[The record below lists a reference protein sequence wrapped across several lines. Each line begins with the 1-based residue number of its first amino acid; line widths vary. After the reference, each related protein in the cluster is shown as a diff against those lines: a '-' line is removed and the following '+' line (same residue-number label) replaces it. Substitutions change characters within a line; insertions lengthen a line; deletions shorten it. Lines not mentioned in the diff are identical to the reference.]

1 MKDMEQP
8 AFQGIDV
15 TYRSEAQKADNK
27 DIRDLL
33 FSLVP
38 QAKAQMAKMAKS
50 FRRRNEEET
59 CRKIFDYIVAN
70 FSYVADR
77 KEQIIKLP
85 SALLKY
91 KVGDCKSYAL
101 FTASILEN
109 LKIPYKFVFTS
120 YNSNPVPGHVYVTT
134 DGGCII
140 DAVYGKFNREKPST
154 FKYVQGMNVRY
165 MAGVGSCDNYGG
177 EYASRRRGVGSAFY
191 DGGSGISGKP
201 VRKIALA
208 PGRGL
213 FLGIVKANLDGF
225 ATKLQKVNPD
235 KLKKNWENVGGN
247 YSKLVDAIKK
257 GAGKPAKRLGFLGKL
272 RKKLKEQGGVN
283 GIGAA
288 NDAQVQAAIIA
299 VASSLAVAIP
309 AAAPVIGPTGAVLA
323 GLYPVVKDM
332 VLQTPA
338 TDETDVLVQTP
349 GIVAEN
355 DADAVPGG
363 TPGQVTPG
371 IQFDFKKA
379 LPLVAVA
386 GAALYLATRKKGK
399 R

>member
-1 MKDMEQP
+1 MEP
-8 AFQGIDV
+8 AYQGIDV
-15 TYRSEAQKADNK
+15 TYKSEAQKADNK

-38 QAKAQMAKMAKS
+38 QARAQMAKMAKS
-50 FRRRNEEET
+50 FRGRNEEET
-59 CRKIFDYIVAN
+59 CKKIFDYIVAN

-77 KEQIIKLP
+77 KEQVIKLP

-101 FTASILEN
+101 FTAAILEN

-120 YNSNPVPGHVYVTT
+120 YNSNPIPGHVYVTT

-140 DAVYGKFNREKPST
+140 DAVYGKFNQEKTPT
-154 FKYVQGMNVRY
+154 YKYTQNMNVRY
-165 MAGVGSCDNYGG
+165 MAGIGSCDNYGSSG
-177 EYASRRRGVGSAFY
+177 NYGRRRGVGST
-191 DGGSGISGKP
+191 GIQGGKP

-247 YSKLVDAIKK
+247 YSKLVNAIKV
-257 GAGKPAKRLGFLGKL
+257 GAGKPAKKLGFLGRL
-272 RKKLKEQGGVN
+272 RKRLREQGGVN

-288 NDAQVQAAIIA
+288 NDSQVQAAIIA
-299 VASSLAVAIP
+299 TASALAVAIP

-323 GLYPVVKDM
+323 GIYPVVKDM

-338 TDETDVLVQTP
+338 AEETDVLVQAQ
-349 GIVAEN
+349 VAPEN
-355 DADAVPGG
+355 DADAVPEGAG
-363 TPGQVTPG
+363 PVTPG
-371 IQFDFKKA
+371 TQFDFQKA

-399 R
+399 

>member
-1 MKDMEQP
+1 MEP
-8 AFQGIDV
+8 AYQGIDV

-38 QAKAQMAKMAKS
+38 QARAQMAKMAKS
-50 FRRRNEEET
+50 FRGRNEEET
-59 CRKIFDYIVAN
+59 CKKIFDYIVAN

-77 KEQIIKLP
+77 KEQVIKLP

-101 FTASILEN
+101 FTAAILEN

-120 YNSNPVPGHVYVTT
+120 YNSNPIPGHVYVTT

-140 DAVYGKFNREKPST
+140 DAVYGKFNQEKTPT

-165 MAGVGSCDNYGG
+165 MAGIGSCDNYGNYG
-177 EYASRRRGVGSAFY
+177 RRRGVG
-191 DGGSGISGKP
+191 GTGISGGKP

-247 YSKLVDAIKK
+247 YSKLVNAIKV
-257 GAGKPAKRLGFLGKL
+257 GAGKPAKRLGFLGLL
-272 RKKLKEQGGVN
+272 RKRIKQQGGVN

-288 NDAQVQAAIIA
+288 NDQAVQAAIVSAATALGAAIGGVGAGVTATVGA
-299 VASSLAVAIP
+299 VM
-309 AAAPVIGPTGAVLA
+309 AAMYPVI
-323 GLYPVVKDM
+323 KDM

-338 TDETDVLVQTP
+338 AEETDVLVQAQ
-349 GIVAEN
+349 VAPEN
-355 DADAVPGG
+355 DADAIPEGAG
-363 TPGQVTPG
+363 PVTPG
-371 IQFDFKKA
+371 TQFDFQKA

-386 GAALYLATRKKGK
+386 GAALYLATRKKGRK
-399 R
+399 

>member
-1 MKDMEQP
+1 MEP
-8 AFQGIDV
+8 VYQGIDV
-15 TYRSEAQKADNK
+15 TYKSEAQKADNK

-38 QAKAQMAKMAKS
+38 QARAQMAKMAKS
-50 FRRRNEEET
+50 FRGRNEEET

-77 KEQIIKLP
+77 KEQVIKLP

-101 FTASILEN
+101 FTAAILEN

-120 YNSNPVPGHVYVTT
+120 YNSNPIPGHVYVTT

-140 DAVYGKFNREKPST
+140 DAVYGKFNQEKTPT

-165 MAGVGSCDNYGG
+165 MAGIGSCDNYGSSG
-177 EYASRRRGVGSAFY
+177 NYGRRRGVGST
-191 DGGSGISGKP
+191 GIQGGKP

-247 YSKLVDAIKK
+247 YSKLVAAIKV
-257 GAGKPAKRLGFLGKL
+257 GAGKPAKKLGFLGLL
-272 RKKLKEQGGVN
+272 RKRIKQQGGVN

-288 NDAQVQAAIIA
+288 NDQAVQAAIVSAATALGAAIGGVGAGVTATVGA
-299 VASSLAVAIP
+299 VM
-309 AAAPVIGPTGAVLA
+309 AAMYPVI
-323 GLYPVVKDM
+323 KDM
-332 VLQTPA
+332 VIQTPA
-338 TDETDVLVQTP
+338 AEETDVLVQAQ
-349 GIVAEN
+349 VAPEN
-355 DADAVPGG
+355 DADAVPEGAG
-363 TPGQVTPG
+363 PVTPG
-371 IQFDFKKA
+371 TQFDFQKA
-379 LPLVAVA
+379 LPLVAIA
-386 GAALYLATRKKGK
+386 GVALYFATRKKRK
-399 R
+399 

>member
-1 MKDMEQP
+1 MEP
-8 AFQGIDV
+8 AYQGIDV

-38 QAKAQMAKMAKS
+38 QARAQMSKMAKS
-50 FRRRNEEET
+50 FRGRNEEET
-59 CRKIFDYIVAN
+59 CKKIFDYIVAN

-77 KEQIIKLP
+77 KEQVIKLP

-101 FTASILEN
+101 FTAAILEN

-120 YNSNPVPGHVYVTT
+120 YNSNPIPGHVYVTT

-140 DAVYGKFNREKPST
+140 DAVYGKFNQEKTPT

-165 MAGVGSCDNYGG
+165 MAGIGSCDNYGNYG
-177 EYASRRRGVGSAFY
+177 GRRRGVGATN
-191 DGGSGISGKP
+191 GTGTSGIQGGKP

-247 YSKLVDAIKK
+247 YSKLVNAIKV
-257 GAGKPAKRLGFLGKL
+257 GASKPAKRLGFLGLL
-272 RKKLKEQGGVN
+272 RKIIKKKGGVN
-283 GIGAA
+283 GIGSA
-288 NDAQVQAAIIA
+288 NDQAVQAAIVSA
-299 VASSLAVAIP
+299 ATALGSAIP
-309 AAAPVIGPTGAVLA
+309 GLGTGVTATVGAVMA
-323 GLYPVVKDM
+323 AMYPIIKEM

-338 TDETDVLVQTP
+338 AEETDVLVQAQ
-349 GIVAEN
+349 VAPEN
-355 DADAVPGG
+355 DADAVPEGAD
-363 TPGQVTPG
+363 PVTPG
-371 IQFDFKKA
+371 TQFNFQKA

-386 GAALYLATRKKGK
+386 GAALYLATRKKRK
-399 R
+399 

>member
-1 MKDMEQP
+1 MEP
-8 AFQGIDV
+8 AYQGIDV
-15 TYRSEAQKADNK
+15 TYKSEAQKADNK

-38 QAKAQMAKMAKS
+38 QARAQMAKMAKS
-50 FRRRNEEET
+50 FRGRNEEET

-77 KEQIIKLP
+77 KEQVIKLP
-85 SALLKY
+85 SALLKS

-101 FTASILEN
+101 FTAAILEN

-120 YNSNPVPGHVYVTT
+120 YNSNPIPGHVYVTT

-140 DAVYGKFNREKPST
+140 DAVYGKFNQEKTPT
-154 FKYVQGMNVRY
+154 YKYTQNMNVRY
-165 MAGVGSCDNYGG
+165 MAGVGSCDNYGNSG
-177 EYASRRRGVGSAFY
+177 SYGGRRRGVG
-191 DGGSGISGKP
+191 GTGIQGGKP

-247 YSKLVDAIKK
+247 YSKLVNAIKV
-257 GAGKPAKRLGFLGKL
+257 GAGKPAKKLGFLGRL
-272 RKKLKEQGGVN
+272 RKRLREQGGVN

-288 NDAQVQAAIIA
+288 NDSQVQAAIIA
-299 VASSLAVAIP
+299 TASALAVAIP

-323 GLYPVVKDM
+323 GIYPVVKDM

-338 TDETDVLVQTP
+338 AEETDVLVQAQ
-349 GIVAEN
+349 VAPEN
-355 DADAVPGG
+355 DADAVPEGAG
-363 TPGQVTPG
+363 PVTPG
-371 IQFDFKKA
+371 TQFDFQKA

-386 GAALYLATRKKGK
+386 GAALYLATRKKGRK
-399 R
+399 

>member
-1 MKDMEQP
+1 MEP
-8 AFQGIDV
+8 AYQGIDV
-15 TYRSEAQKADNK
+15 TYKSEAQKADNK

-38 QAKAQMAKMAKS
+38 QARAQMAKMAKS
-50 FRRRNEEET
+50 FRGRNEEET

-77 KEQIIKLP
+77 KEQVIKLP

-101 FTASILEN
+101 FTAATLEN

-120 YNSNPVPGHVYVTT
+120 YNSNPIPGHVYVTT

-140 DAVYGKFNREKPST
+140 DAVYGKFNQEKTPT

-165 MAGVGSCDNYGG
+165 MAGIGSCDNYGNSG
-177 EYASRRRGVGSAFY
+177 SYGRRRGVG
-191 DGGSGISGKP
+191 GTGIQGGKP

-247 YSKLVDAIKK
+247 YSKLVEAIRK
-257 GAGKPAKRLGFLGKL
+257 GAGKPAKTLGFLGRL
-272 RKKLKEQGGVN
+272 RKRLREQGGVN

-288 NDAQVQAAIIA
+288 NDSQVQAAIIA
-299 VASSLAVAIP
+299 TASALAVAIP

-323 GLYPVVKDM
+323 GIYPVVKDM

-338 TDETDVLVQTP
+338 AEETDVLVQAQ
-349 GIVAEN
+349 VAPEN
-355 DADAVPGG
+355 DADAIPEGAG
-363 TPGQVTPG
+363 PVTPG
-371 IQFDFKKA
+371 TQFDFQKA
-379 LPLVAVA
+379 LPLVAIAAA
-386 GAALYLATRKKGK
+386 GVYFATRKKRK
-399 R
+399 

>member
-1 MKDMEQP
+1 MEP
-8 AFQGIDV
+8 AYQGIDV
-15 TYRSEAQKADNK
+15 TYKSEAQKADNK

-38 QAKAQMAKMAKS
+38 QARAQMAKMAKS
-50 FRRRNEEET
+50 FRGRNEEET

-77 KEQIIKLP
+77 KEQVIKLP

-101 FTASILEN
+101 FTAAILEN

-120 YNSNPVPGHVYVTT
+120 YNSNPIPGHVYVTT

-140 DAVYGKFNREKPST
+140 DAVYGKFNQEKTPT
-154 FKYVQGMNVRY
+154 YKYTQNMNVRY
-165 MAGVGSCDNYGG
+165 MAGIGSCDNYGSYG
-177 EYASRRRGVGSAFY
+177 GRRRGVG
-191 DGGSGISGKP
+191 GTGIQGGKP

-247 YSKLVDAIKK
+247 YSKLVNAIKV
-257 GAGKPAKRLGFLGKL
+257 GAGKPAKKLGFLGRL
-272 RKKLKEQGGVN
+272 RKRLREQGGVN

-288 NDAQVQAAIIA
+288 NDSQVQAAIIA
-299 VASSLAVAIP
+299 TASALAVAIP

-323 GLYPVVKDM
+323 GIYPVVKDM

-338 TDETDVLVQTP
+338 AEETDVLVQAQ
-349 GIVAEN
+349 VAPEN
-355 DADAVPGG
+355 DADAIPEGAG
-363 TPGQVTPG
+363 PVTPG
-371 IQFDFKKA
+371 TQFDFQKA
-379 LPLVAVA
+379 LPLVAIAAA
-386 GAALYLATRKKGK
+386 GVYFATRKKGRK
-399 R
+399 

>member
-1 MKDMEQP
+1 MEP
-8 AFQGIDV
+8 AYQGIDV
-15 TYRSEAQKADNK
+15 TYKSEAQKADNK

-38 QAKAQMAKMAKS
+38 QARAQMSKMAKS
-50 FRRRNEEET
+50 FRGRNEEET

-77 KEQIIKLP
+77 KEQVIKLP

-101 FTASILEN
+101 FTAAILEN

-120 YNSNPVPGHVYVTT
+120 YNSNPIPGHVYVTT

-140 DAVYGKFNREKPST
+140 DAVYGKFNQEKTPT
-154 FKYVQGMNVRY
+154 YKYTQNMNVRY
-165 MAGVGSCDNYGG
+165 MAGIGSCDNYGSSG
-177 EYASRRRGVGSAFY
+177 NYGRRRGVGST
-191 DGGSGISGKP
+191 GIQGGKP

-247 YSKLVDAIKK
+247 YSKLVNAIKV
-257 GAGKPAKRLGFLGKL
+257 GAGKPAKKLGFLGRL
-272 RKKLKEQGGVN
+272 RKRLREQGGVN

-288 NDAQVQAAIIA
+288 NDSQVQAAIIA
-299 VASSLAVAIP
+299 TASALAVAIP

-323 GLYPVVKDM
+323 GIYPVVKDM

-338 TDETDVLVQTP
+338 VEETDVLVQTP

-355 DADAVPGG
+355 DADAVPEGAG
-363 TPGQVTPG
+363 PVTPG
-371 IQFDFKKA
+371 TQFDFQKA
-379 LPLVAVA
+379 LPLVAIAAA
-386 GAALYLATRKKGK
+386 GVYLATRKKGRK
-399 R
+399 

>member
-1 MKDMEQP
+1 MEP
-8 AFQGIDV
+8 AYRGIDV
-15 TYRSEAQKADNK
+15 TYKSEAQKADNK

-38 QAKAQMAKMAKS
+38 QARAQMAKMAKS
-50 FRRRNEEET
+50 FRGRNEEET
-59 CRKIFDYIVAN
+59 CKKIFDYIVAN

-77 KEQIIKLP
+77 KEQVIKLP

-101 FTASILEN
+101 FTAAILEN

-120 YNSNPVPGHVYVTT
+120 YNSNPIPGHVYVTT

-140 DAVYGKFNREKPST
+140 DAVYGKFNREKTPT
-154 FKYVQGMNVRY
+154 YKYTQNMNVRY
-165 MAGVGSCDNYGG
+165 MAGIGSCDNYGNYG
-177 EYASRRRGVGSAFY
+177 GRRRGVG
-191 DGGSGISGKP
+191 GTGISGGKP

-247 YSKLVDAIKK
+247 YSKLVNAIKV
-257 GAGKPAKRLGFLGKL
+257 GAGKPAKKLGFLGRL
-272 RKKLKEQGGVN
+272 RKRLREQGGVN

-288 NDAQVQAAIIA
+288 NDSQIQAAIIA
-299 VASSLAVAIP
+299 TASALAVAIP

-323 GLYPVVKDM
+323 GIYPVVKDM

-338 TDETDVLVQTP
+338 AEETDVLVQAQ
-349 GIVAEN
+349 VAPEN
-355 DADAVPGG
+355 DADAVPEGAD
-363 TPGQVTPG
+363 PVTPG
-371 IQFDFKKA
+371 TQFNFQKA
-379 LPLVAVA
+379 LPLVAIAAA
-386 GAALYLATRKKGK
+386 GVYLATRKKGK
-399 R
+399 

>member
-1 MKDMEQP
+1 MEP
-8 AFQGIDV
+8 AYQGVDV
-15 TYRSEAQKADNK
+15 TYRSEAQRADNK

-38 QAKAQMAKMAKS
+38 QARAQMSKMAKS
-50 FRRRNEEET
+50 FRGRNEEET
-59 CRKIFDYIVAN
+59 CKKIFDYIVAN

-77 KEQIIKLP
+77 KEQVIKLP

-101 FTASILEN
+101 FTAAILEN
-109 LKIPYKFVFTS
+109 LKIPYKFVFAS
-120 YNSNPVPGHVYVTT
+120 YNSNPIPGHVYVTT

-140 DAVYGKFNREKPST
+140 DAVYGKFNREKTPT
-154 FKYVQGMNVRY
+154 YKYTQNMNVRY
-165 MAGVGSCDNYGG
+165 MAGIGSCDNYGKYG
-177 EYASRRRGVGSAFY
+177 RRRGVG
-191 DGGSGISGKP
+191 GTGISGGKP

-247 YSKLVDAIKK
+247 YQKLVNAIKV
-257 GAGKPAKRLGFLGKL
+257 GAGKPAKRLGFLGLL
-272 RKKLKEQGGVN
+272 RRIIKKKGGVN
-283 GIGAA
+283 GIGSA
-288 NDAQVQAAIIA
+288 NDQAVQAAIVSA
-299 VASSLAVAIP
+299 ATALGSAIP
-309 AAAPVIGPTGAVLA
+309 GLGTGVTATVGAVMA
-323 GLYPVVKDM
+323 AMYPIIKEM

-338 TDETDVLVQTP
+338 IEETDVLVQAQ
-349 GIVAEN
+349 VAPEN
-355 DADAVPGG
+355 DADAVPEGADPVAPG
-363 TPGQVTPG
+363 T
-371 IQFDFKKA
+371 QFDFQKA

-399 R
+399 

>member
-1 MKDMEQP
+1 MEP
-8 AFQGIDV
+8 VYQGIDV
-15 TYRSEAQKADNK
+15 TYKSEAQKADNK

-38 QAKAQMAKMAKS
+38 QARAQMSKMAKS
-50 FRRRNEEET
+50 FRGRNEEET

-77 KEQIIKLP
+77 KEQVIKLP

-101 FTASILEN
+101 FTAAILEN

-120 YNSNPVPGHVYVTT
+120 YNSNPIPGHVYVTT

-140 DAVYGKFNREKPST
+140 DAVYGKFNQEKTPT

-165 MAGVGSCDNYGG
+165 MAGIGSCDNYGNYG
-177 EYASRRRGVGSAFY
+177 NRRRGVG
-191 DGGSGISGKP
+191 GTGISGGKP

-247 YSKLVDAIKK
+247 YSKLVEAIRK
-257 GAGKPAKRLGFLGKL
+257 GAGKPAKRLGFLGLL
-272 RKKLKEQGGVN
+272 RKRIKQQGGVN

-288 NDAQVQAAIIA
+288 NDQAVQAAIVSAATALGAAIGGVGAGVTATVGA
-299 VASSLAVAIP
+299 VM
-309 AAAPVIGPTGAVLA
+309 AAMYPVI
-323 GLYPVVKDM
+323 KDM
-332 VLQTPA
+332 VIQTPA
-338 TDETDVLVQTP
+338 VEETDVLVQTP

-355 DADAVPGG
+355 DADAVPEGAD
-363 TPGQVTPG
+363 PVTPG
-371 IQFDFKKA
+371 TQFNFQKA
-379 LPLVAVA
+379 LPLVAIAAA
-386 GAALYLATRKKGK
+386 GVYLATRKKGRK
-399 R
+399 

>member
-1 MKDMEQP
+1 MEP
-8 AFQGIDV
+8 AYQGIDV

-38 QAKAQMAKMAKS
+38 QARAQMAKMAKS
-50 FRRRNEEET
+50 FRGRNEEET
-59 CRKIFDYIVAN
+59 CKKIFDYIVAN

-77 KEQIIKLP
+77 KEQVIKLP

-101 FTASILEN
+101 FTAAILEN

-120 YNSNPVPGHVYVTT
+120 YNSNPIPGHVYVTT

-140 DAVYGKFNREKPST
+140 DAVYGKFNQEKTPT

-165 MAGVGSCDNYGG
+165 MAGIGSCDNYGSYG
-177 EYASRRRGVGSAFY
+177 GRRRGVG
-191 DGGSGISGKP
+191 GTGTSGIQGGKP

-247 YSKLVDAIKK
+247 YSKLVNAIKV
-257 GAGKPAKRLGFLGKL
+257 GSGKPAKKLGFLGRL
-272 RKKLKEQGGVN
+272 RKRLREQGGVN

-288 NDAQVQAAIIA
+288 NDSQIQAAIIA
-299 VASSLAVAIP
+299 TASALAVAIP

-323 GLYPVVKDM
+323 GIYPVVKDM

-338 TDETDVLVQTP
+338 AEETDVLVQAQ
-349 GIVAEN
+349 VAPEN
-355 DADAVPGG
+355 DADAVPEGAGPVAPG
-363 TPGQVTPG
+363 T
-371 IQFDFKKA
+371 QFDFQKA

-399 R
+399 

>member
-1 MKDMEQP
+1 MEP
-8 AFQGIDV
+8 VYQGIDV
-15 TYRSEAQKADNK
+15 TYKSEAQKADNK

-38 QAKAQMAKMAKS
+38 QARAQMSKMAKS
-50 FRRRNEEET
+50 FRGRNEEET

-77 KEQIIKLP
+77 KEQVIKLP

-101 FTASILEN
+101 FTAAILEN

-120 YNSNPVPGHVYVTT
+120 YNSNPIPGHVYVTT

-140 DAVYGKFNREKPST
+140 DAVYGKFNQEKTPT
-154 FKYVQGMNVRY
+154 YKYTQNMNVRY
-165 MAGVGSCDNYGG
+165 MAGIGSCDNYGN
-177 EYASRRRGVGSAFY
+177 RRRGVGAT
-191 DGGSGISGKP
+191 GISGGKP

-247 YSKLVDAIKK
+247 YSKLVEAIRK
-257 GAGKPAKRLGFLGKL
+257 GAGKPAKRLGFLGLL
-272 RKKLKEQGGVN
+272 RKRIKQQGGVN

-288 NDAQVQAAIIA
+288 NDQAVQAAIVSAATALGAAIGGVGAGVTATVGA
-299 VASSLAVAIP
+299 VM
-309 AAAPVIGPTGAVLA
+309 AAMYPVI
-323 GLYPVVKDM
+323 KDM
-332 VLQTPA
+332 VIQTPA
-338 TDETDVLVQTP
+338 VEETDVLVQTP

-355 DADAVPGG
+355 DADAVPEGAG
-363 TPGQVTPG
+363 PVTPG
-371 IQFDFKKA
+371 TQFDFQKA
-379 LPLVAVA
+379 LPLVAIAAA
-386 GAALYLATRKKGK
+386 GVYFATRKKGRK
-399 R
+399 

>member
-1 MKDMEQP
+1 MEP
-8 AFQGIDV
+8 AYQGIDV
-15 TYRSEAQKADNK
+15 TYKSEAQKADNK

-38 QAKAQMAKMAKS
+38 QARAQMSKMAKS
-50 FRRRNEEET
+50 FRGRNEEET

-77 KEQIIKLP
+77 KEQVIKLP

-101 FTASILEN
+101 FTAAILEN

-120 YNSNPVPGHVYVTT
+120 YNSNPIPGHVYVTT

-140 DAVYGKFNREKPST
+140 DAVYGKFNQEKTPT

-165 MAGVGSCDNYGG
+165 MAGIGSCDNYGNYG
-177 EYASRRRGVGSAFY
+177 RRRGVGAT
-191 DGGSGISGKP
+191 GISGGKP

-247 YSKLVDAIKK
+247 YSKLVNAIKV
-257 GAGKPAKRLGFLGKL
+257 GAGKPAKKLGFLGRL
-272 RKKLKEQGGVN
+272 RKRLREQGGVN

-288 NDAQVQAAIIA
+288 NDSQVQAAIIA
-299 VASSLAVAIP
+299 TASALAVAIP

-323 GLYPVVKDM
+323 GIYPVVKDM

-338 TDETDVLVQTP
+338 AEETDVLVQAQ
-349 GIVAEN
+349 VAPEN
-355 DADAVPGG
+355 DADAVPDGAG
-363 TPGQVTPG
+363 PVTPG
-371 IQFDFKKA
+371 TQFDFQKA

-386 GAALYLATRKKGK
+386 GAALYLATRKKGRK
-399 R
+399 

>member
-1 MKDMEQP
+1 MEP
-8 AFQGIDV
+8 AYQGIDV

-38 QAKAQMAKMAKS
+38 QARAQMSKMAKS
-50 FRRRNEEET
+50 FRGRNEEET
-59 CRKIFDYIVAN
+59 CKKIFDYIVAN

-77 KEQIIKLP
+77 KEQVIKLP

-101 FTASILEN
+101 FTAAILEN

-120 YNSNPVPGHVYVTT
+120 YNSNPIPGHVYVTT

-140 DAVYGKFNREKPST
+140 DSVYGKFNQEKTPT

-165 MAGVGSCDNYGG
+165 MAGIGSCDNYGNYG
-177 EYASRRRGVGSAFY
+177 GRRRGVGATN
-191 DGGSGISGKP
+191 GTGTSGIQGGKP

-247 YSKLVDAIKK
+247 YSKLVNAIKV
-257 GAGKPAKRLGFLGKL
+257 GAGKPAKKLGFLGRL
-272 RKKLKEQGGVN
+272 RKRLREQGGVN

-288 NDAQVQAAIIA
+288 NDSQIQAAIIA
-299 VASSLAVAIP
+299 TASALAVAIP

-323 GLYPVVKDM
+323 GIYPVVKDM

-338 TDETDVLVQTP
+338 AEETDVLVQAQ
-349 GIVAEN
+349 VAPEN
-355 DADAVPGG
+355 DADAVPEGAD
-363 TPGQVTPG
+363 PVTPG
-371 IQFDFKKA
+371 TQFNFQKA

-386 GAALYLATRKKGK
+386 GAALYLATRKKRK
-399 R
+399 

>member
-1 MKDMEQP
+1 MEP
-8 AFQGIDV
+8 AYQGVDV
-15 TYRSEAQKADNK
+15 TYRSEAQRADNK

-38 QAKAQMAKMAKS
+38 QARAQMSKMAKS
-50 FRRRNEEET
+50 FRGRNEEET
-59 CRKIFDYIVAN
+59 CKKIFDYIVAN

-77 KEQIIKLP
+77 KEQVIKLP

-101 FTASILEN
+101 FTAAILEN

-120 YNSNPVPGHVYVTT
+120 YNSNPIPGHVYVTT

-140 DAVYGKFNREKPST
+140 DAVYGKFNQEKTPT
-154 FKYVQGMNVRY
+154 YKYTQNMNVRY
-165 MAGVGSCDNYGG
+165 MAGIGSCDNYGNYG
-177 EYASRRRGVGSAFY
+177 GRRRGVGNT
-191 DGGSGISGKP
+191 GISGGKP

-247 YSKLVDAIKK
+247 YSKLVEAIRK
-257 GAGKPAKRLGFLGKL
+257 GAGKPAKRLGFLGLL
-272 RKKLKEQGGVN
+272 RKRIKQQGGVN

-288 NDAQVQAAIIA
+288 NDQAVQAAIVSAATALGAAIGGVGAGVTATVGA
-299 VASSLAVAIP
+299 VM
-309 AAAPVIGPTGAVLA
+309 AAMYPVI
-323 GLYPVVKDM
+323 KDM
-332 VLQTPA
+332 VIQTPA
-338 TDETDVLVQTP
+338 VEETDVLVQTP

-355 DADAVPGG
+355 DADAVPEGAEPA
-363 TPGQVTPG
+363 TPGT
-371 IQFDFKKA
+371 QFDFQKA

-399 R
+399 

>member
-1 MKDMEQP
+1 MEP
-8 AFQGIDV
+8 AFRGTDV
-15 TYRSEAQKADNK
+15 TYKTQADNK

-38 QAKAQMAKMAKS
+38 QARAQMKSMAKS
-50 FRRRNEEET
+50 FRGRNEEET
-59 CRKIFDYIVAN
+59 CRNIFDYIKGN
-70 FSYVADR
+70 FGYVADG
-77 KEQIIKLP
+77 KEQVIKLP

-101 FTASILEN
+101 FTAGILEN

-120 YNSNPVPGHVYVTT
+120 YNSNPIPGHVYVTT
-134 DGGCII
+134 EGGCII
-140 DAVYGKFNREKPST
+140 DAVYGKFNREKTPT

-165 MAGVGSCDNYGG
+165 MAGIGSCDNYGKYG
-177 EYASRRRGVGSAFY
+177 GRRRGVGST
-191 DGGSGISGKP
+191 GMSGGKP

-225 ATKLQKVNPD
+225 ASKLQKVNPD

-247 YSKLVDAIKK
+247 YSKLVAAIKV
-257 GAGKPAKRLGFLGKL
+257 GAGKPAKKLGFLGRL
-272 RKKLKEQGGVN
+272 RKKLREQGGMN

-299 VASSLAVAIP
+299 TTSALAVAIP

-323 GLYPVVKDM
+323 GIYPVVKDM

-338 TDETDVLVQTP
+338 TEETDVLVQTP

-355 DADAVPGG
+355 DADAVPEGAGPVVPG
-363 TPGQVTPG
+363 T
-371 IQFDFKKA
+371 QFDFQKA
-379 LPLVAVA
+379 LPLVAIAAA
-386 GAALYLATRKKGK
+386 GVYLATRKKRK
-399 R
+399 

>member
-1 MKDMEQP
+1 MEP
-8 AFQGIDV
+8 AYQGIDV
-15 TYRSEAQKADNK
+15 TYKSEAQKADNK

-38 QAKAQMAKMAKS
+38 QARAQMSKMAKS
-50 FRRRNEEET
+50 FRGRNEEET

-77 KEQIIKLP
+77 KEQVIKLP

-101 FTASILEN
+101 FTAAILEN

-120 YNSNPVPGHVYVTT
+120 YNSNPIPGHVYVTT

-140 DAVYGKFNREKPST
+140 DAVYGKFNQEKTPT
-154 FKYVQGMNVRY
+154 YKYTQNMNVRY
-165 MAGVGSCDNYGG
+165 MAGIGSCDNYGN
-177 EYASRRRGVGSAFY
+177 RRRGVGSTGY
-191 DGGSGISGKP
+191 YGISGGKP

-247 YSKLVDAIKK
+247 YSKLVNAIKV
-257 GAGKPAKRLGFLGKL
+257 GAGKPAKKLGFLGLL
-272 RKKLKEQGGVN
+272 RKRIKQQGGVN

-288 NDAQVQAAIIA
+288 NDQAVQAAIVSAATALGAAIGGVGAGVTATVGA
-299 VASSLAVAIP
+299 VM
-309 AAAPVIGPTGAVLA
+309 AAMYPVI
-323 GLYPVVKDM
+323 KDM
-332 VLQTPA
+332 VIQTPA
-338 TDETDVLVQTP
+338 AEETDVLVQTP

-355 DADAVPGG
+355 DADAVPEGAG
-363 TPGQVTPG
+363 PVTPG
-371 IQFDFKKA
+371 TQFDFQKA

-386 GAALYLATRKKGK
+386 GAALYLATRKKGRK
-399 R
+399 

>member
-1 MKDMEQP
+1 MEP
-8 AFQGIDV
+8 AYQGIDV
-15 TYRSEAQKADNK
+15 TYRSEAQRADNK

-38 QAKAQMAKMAKS
+38 QARAQMAKMAKS
-50 FRRRNEEET
+50 FRGRNEEET
-59 CRKIFDYIVAN
+59 CKKIFDYIVAN

-77 KEQIIKLP
+77 KEQVIKLP

-101 FTASILEN
+101 FTAAILEN

-120 YNSNPVPGHVYVTT
+120 YNSNPIPGHVYVTT

-140 DAVYGKFNREKPST
+140 DAVYGKFNQEKTPT

-165 MAGVGSCDNYGG
+165 MAGIGSCDNYGNYG
-177 EYASRRRGVGSAFY
+177 RRRGVGATN
-191 DGGSGISGKP
+191 GTGISGGKP

-247 YSKLVDAIKK
+247 YSKLVNAIKV
-257 GAGKPAKRLGFLGKL
+257 GAGKPAKRLGFLGLL
-272 RKKLKEQGGVN
+272 RKRIKQQGGVN

-288 NDAQVQAAIIA
+288 NDQAVQAAIVSAATALGAAIGGVGAGVTATVGA
-299 VASSLAVAIP
+299 VM
-309 AAAPVIGPTGAVLA
+309 AAMYPVI
-323 GLYPVVKDM
+323 KDM
-332 VLQTPA
+332 VIQTPA
-338 TDETDVLVQTP
+338 VEETDVLVQTP

-355 DADAVPGG
+355 DADAVPEGAG
-363 TPGQVTPG
+363 PVTPG
-371 IQFDFKKA
+371 TQFDFQKA
-379 LPLVAVA
+379 LPLVAIAAA
-386 GAALYLATRKKGK
+386 GVYLATRKKRK
-399 R
+399 

>member
-1 MKDMEQP
+1 MEP
-8 AFQGIDV
+8 VYQGIDV
-15 TYRSEAQKADNK
+15 TYKSEAQKADNK

-38 QAKAQMAKMAKS
+38 QARAQMAKMAKS
-50 FRRRNEEET
+50 FRGRNEEET
-59 CRKIFDYIVAN
+59 CKKIFDYIVAN

-77 KEQIIKLP
+77 KEQVIKLP

-101 FTASILEN
+101 FTAAILEN

-120 YNSNPVPGHVYVTT
+120 YNSNPIPGHVYVTT

-140 DAVYGKFNREKPST
+140 DAVYGKFNQEKTPT
-154 FKYVQGMNVRY
+154 YKYTQNMNVRY
-165 MAGVGSCDNYGG
+165 MAGIGSCDNYGNSG
-177 EYASRRRGVGSAFY
+177 SYGGRRRGVG
-191 DGGSGISGKP
+191 GTGIQGGKP

-247 YSKLVDAIKK
+247 YSKLVAAIKV
-257 GAGKPAKRLGFLGKL
+257 GAGKPAKKLGFLGRL
-272 RKKLKEQGGVN
+272 RKRLREQGGVN

-288 NDAQVQAAIIA
+288 NDSQVQAAIIA
-299 VASSLAVAIP
+299 TASALAVAIP

-323 GLYPVVKDM
+323 GIYPVVKDM
-332 VLQTPA
+332 VIQTPA
-338 TDETDVLVQTP
+338 AEETDVLVQAQ
-349 GIVAEN
+349 VAPEN
-355 DADAVPGG
+355 DADAVPEGAGPAGPTQEG
-363 TPGQVTPG
+363 TQV
-371 IQFDFKKA
+371 DFQKA

-399 R
+399 

>member
-1 MKDMEQP
+1 MEP
-8 AFQGIDV
+8 VYQGIDV
-15 TYRSEAQKADNK
+15 TYKSEAQKADNK

-38 QAKAQMAKMAKS
+38 QARAQMAKMAKS
-50 FRRRNEEET
+50 FRGRNEEET

-77 KEQIIKLP
+77 KEQVIKLP

-101 FTASILEN
+101 FTAAILEN

-120 YNSNPVPGHVYVTT
+120 YNSNPIPGHVYVTT

-140 DAVYGKFNREKPST
+140 DAVYGKFNQEKTPT

-165 MAGVGSCDNYGG
+165 MAGIGSCDNYGSSG
-177 EYASRRRGVGSAFY
+177 NRRRGVG
-191 DGGSGISGKP
+191 GTGISGGKP

-247 YSKLVDAIKK
+247 YSKLVNAIKV
-257 GAGKPAKRLGFLGKL
+257 GAGKPAKKLGFLGRL
-272 RKKLKEQGGVN
+272 RKRLREQGGVN

-288 NDAQVQAAIIA
+288 NDSQVQAAIIA
-299 VASSLAVAIP
+299 TASALAVAIP

-323 GLYPVVKDM
+323 GIYPVVKDM

-338 TDETDVLVQTP
+338 AEETDVLVQAQ
-349 GIVAEN
+349 VAPEN
-355 DADAVPGG
+355 DADAVPEGAG
-363 TPGQVTPG
+363 PVTPG
-371 IQFDFKKA
+371 TQFDFQKA

-386 GAALYLATRKKGK
+386 GAALYLATRKKGRK
-399 R
+399 

>member
-1 MKDMEQP
+1 MEP
-8 AFQGIDV
+8 VYQGIDV
-15 TYRSEAQKADNK
+15 TYKSEAQKADNK

-38 QAKAQMAKMAKS
+38 RARAQMSKMAKS
-50 FRRRNEEET
+50 FRCRNEEET

-77 KEQIIKLP
+77 KEQVIKLP

-101 FTASILEN
+101 FTAAILEN

-120 YNSNPVPGHVYVTT
+120 YNSNPIPGHVYVTT

-140 DAVYGKFNREKPST
+140 DAVYGKFNQEKTPT

-165 MAGVGSCDNYGG
+165 MAGIGSCDNYGNSG
-177 EYASRRRGVGSAFY
+177 KYGRRRGVG
-191 DGGSGISGKP
+191 GTGIQGGKP

-247 YSKLVDAIKK
+247 YSKLVNAIKV
-257 GAGKPAKRLGFLGKL
+257 GAGKPAKKLGFLGRL
-272 RKKLKEQGGVN
+272 RKRLREQGGVN

-288 NDAQVQAAIIA
+288 NDSQVQAAIIA
-299 VASSLAVAIP
+299 TASALAVAIP

-323 GLYPVVKDM
+323 GIYPVVKDM

-338 TDETDVLVQTP
+338 AEETDVLVQAQ
-349 GIVAEN
+349 VAPEN
-355 DADAVPGG
+355 DADAVPEGAG
-363 TPGQVTPG
+363 PVTPG
-371 IQFDFKKA
+371 TQFDFQKA
-379 LPLVAVA
+379 LPLVAIAAA
-386 GAALYLATRKKGK
+386 GVYFATRKKRK
-399 R
+399 

>member
-1 MKDMEQP
+1 MEP
-8 AFQGIDV
+8 AYQGVDV
-15 TYRSEAQKADNK
+15 TYRSEAQRADNK

-38 QAKAQMAKMAKS
+38 QARAQMSKMAKS
-50 FRRRNEEET
+50 FRGRNEEET
-59 CRKIFDYIVAN
+59 CKKIFDYIVAN

-77 KEQIIKLP
+77 KEQVIKLP

-101 FTASILEN
+101 FTAAILEN

-120 YNSNPVPGHVYVTT
+120 YNSNPIPGHVYVTT

-140 DAVYGKFNREKPST
+140 DAVYGKFNREKTPT

-165 MAGVGSCDNYGG
+165 MAGIGSCDNYGKYG
-177 EYASRRRGVGSAFY
+177 RRRGVG
-191 DGGSGISGKP
+191 GTGISGGKP
-201 VRKIALA
+201 VRRIALA

-247 YSKLVDAIKK
+247 YAKLVNAIKV
-257 GAGKPAKRLGFLGKL
+257 GAGKPAKKLGFLGRL
-272 RKKLKEQGGVN
+272 RKRLREQGGVN

-288 NDAQVQAAIIA
+288 NDSQVQAAIIA
-299 VASSLAVAIP
+299 TASALAVAIP

-323 GLYPVVKDM
+323 GIYPVVKDM

-338 TDETDVLVQTP
+338 AEETDVLVQAQ
-349 GIVAEN
+349 VAPEN
-355 DADAVPGG
+355 DADAVPEGADPVAPG
-363 TPGQVTPG
+363 T
-371 IQFDFKKA
+371 QFDFQKA

-399 R
+399 

>member
-1 MKDMEQP
+1 MEP
-8 AFQGIDV
+8 AYQGIDV
-15 TYRSEAQKADNK
+15 TYKSEAQKADNK

-38 QAKAQMAKMAKS
+38 QARAQMSKMAKS
-50 FRRRNEEET
+50 FRGRNEEET

-77 KEQIIKLP
+77 KEQVIKLP

-101 FTASILEN
+101 FTAAILEN

-120 YNSNPVPGHVYVTT
+120 YNSNPIPGHVYVTT

-140 DAVYGKFNREKPST
+140 DAVYGKFNQEKTPT
-154 FKYVQGMNVRY
+154 YKYTQNMNVRY
-165 MAGVGSCDNYGG
+165 MAGIGSCDNYGYKRG
-177 EYASRRRGVGSAFY
+177 YKRGVGGT
-191 DGGSGISGKP
+191 GGYYGISGGKP

-247 YSKLVDAIKK
+247 YAKLVAAIKV
-257 GAGKPAKRLGFLGKL
+257 GAGKPAKRLGFLGRL
-272 RKKLKEQGGVN
+272 RKRLREQGGVN

-288 NDAQVQAAIIA
+288 NDSQVQAAIIA
-299 VASSLAVAIP
+299 TTSALAVAIP

-323 GLYPVVKDM
+323 GIYPVVKDM

-338 TDETDVLVQTP
+338 AEETDVLVQAQ
-349 GIVAEN
+349 VAPEN
-355 DADAVPGG
+355 DADAVPEGAGPAGPTQEG
-363 TPGQVTPG
+363 T
-371 IQFDFKKA
+371 QFDFQKA

-386 GAALYLATRKKGK
+386 GAALYLATRKKRK
-399 R
+399 

>member
-1 MKDMEQP
+1 MEP
-8 AFQGIDV
+8 AYQGIDV
-15 TYRSEAQKADNK
+15 TYKSEAQKADNK

-38 QAKAQMAKMAKS
+38 QARAQMAKMAKS
-50 FRRRNEEET
+50 FRGRNEEET

-77 KEQIIKLP
+77 KEQVIKLP

-101 FTASILEN
+101 FTAAILEN

-120 YNSNPVPGHVYVTT
+120 YNSNPIPGHVYVTT

-140 DAVYGKFNREKPST
+140 DAVYGKFNQEKTPT

-165 MAGVGSCDNYGG
+165 MAGIGSCDNYGN
-177 EYASRRRGVGSAFY
+177 RRRGVGNTN
-191 DGGSGISGKP
+191 GTGISGGKP

-247 YSKLVDAIKK
+247 YSKLVEAIRK
-257 GAGKPAKRLGFLGKL
+257 GAGKPAKRLGFLGLL
-272 RKKLKEQGGVN
+272 RKRIKQQGGVN

-288 NDAQVQAAIIA
+288 NDQAVQAAIVSAATALGAAIGGVGAGVTATVGA
-299 VASSLAVAIP
+299 VM
-309 AAAPVIGPTGAVLA
+309 AAMYPVI
-323 GLYPVVKDM
+323 KDM
-332 VLQTPA
+332 VIQTPA
-338 TDETDVLVQTP
+338 VEETDVLVQTP

-355 DADAVPGG
+355 DADAVPEGAG
-363 TPGQVTPG
+363 PVTPG
-371 IQFDFKKA
+371 TQFDFQKA
-379 LPLVAVA
+379 LPLVAIAAA
-386 GAALYLATRKKGK
+386 GVYFATRKKRK
-399 R
+399 

>member
-1 MKDMEQP
+1 MEP
-8 AFQGIDV
+8 VYQGIDV
-15 TYRSEAQKADNK
+15 TYKSEAQKADNK

-38 QAKAQMAKMAKS
+38 QARAQMAKMAKS
-50 FRRRNEEET
+50 FRGRNEEET
-59 CRKIFDYIVAN
+59 CKKIFDYIVAN

-77 KEQIIKLP
+77 KEQVIKLP

-101 FTASILEN
+101 FTAAILEN

-120 YNSNPVPGHVYVTT
+120 YNSNPIPGHVYVTT

-140 DAVYGKFNREKPST
+140 DAVYGKFNQEKTPT
-154 FKYVQGMNVRY
+154 YKYTQNMNVRY
-165 MAGVGSCDNYGG
+165 MAGIGSCDNYGNSG
-177 EYASRRRGVGSAFY
+177 SYGGRRRGVG
-191 DGGSGISGKP
+191 GTGIQGGKP

-247 YSKLVDAIKK
+247 YSKLVAAIKV
-257 GAGKPAKRLGFLGKL
+257 GAGKPAKKLGFLGRL
-272 RKKLKEQGGVN
+272 RKRLREQGGVN

-288 NDAQVQAAIIA
+288 NDSQVQAAIIA
-299 VASSLAVAIP
+299 TASALAVAIP

-323 GLYPVVKDM
+323 GIYPVVKDM
-332 VLQTPA
+332 VIQTPA
-338 TDETDVLVQTP
+338 AEETDVLVQAQ
-349 GIVAEN
+349 VAPEN
-355 DADAVPGG
+355 DADAVPEGAGPAGPTQEG
-363 TPGQVTPG
+363 T
-371 IQFDFKKA
+371 QFDFQKA

-399 R
+399 

>member
-1 MKDMEQP
+1 MEP
-8 AFQGIDV
+8 AYQGIDV

-38 QAKAQMAKMAKS
+38 QARAQMSKMAKS
-50 FRRRNEEET
+50 FRGRNEEET
-59 CRKIFDYIVAN
+59 CKKIFDYIVAN

-77 KEQIIKLP
+77 KEQVIKLP

-101 FTASILEN
+101 FTAAILEN

-120 YNSNPVPGHVYVTT
+120 YNSNPIPGHVYVTT

-140 DAVYGKFNREKPST
+140 DAVYGKFNQEKTPT

-165 MAGVGSCDNYGG
+165 MAGIGSCDNYGNYG
-177 EYASRRRGVGSAFY
+177 RRRGVGATN
-191 DGGSGISGKP
+191 GTGTSGIQGGKP

-247 YSKLVDAIKK
+247 YSKLVNAIKV
-257 GAGKPAKRLGFLGKL
+257 GAGKPAKRLGFLGLL
-272 RKKLKEQGGVN
+272 RKRIKQQGGVN

-288 NDAQVQAAIIA
+288 NDQAVQAAIVSAATALGAAIGGVGAGVTATVGA
-299 VASSLAVAIP
+299 VM
-309 AAAPVIGPTGAVLA
+309 AAMYPVI
-323 GLYPVVKDM
+323 KDM
-332 VLQTPA
+332 VIQTPA
-338 TDETDVLVQTP
+338 VEETDVLVQTP

-355 DADAVPGG
+355 DADAVPEGAGPVAPG
-363 TPGQVTPG
+363 T
-371 IQFDFKKA
+371 QFDFQKA

-399 R
+399 